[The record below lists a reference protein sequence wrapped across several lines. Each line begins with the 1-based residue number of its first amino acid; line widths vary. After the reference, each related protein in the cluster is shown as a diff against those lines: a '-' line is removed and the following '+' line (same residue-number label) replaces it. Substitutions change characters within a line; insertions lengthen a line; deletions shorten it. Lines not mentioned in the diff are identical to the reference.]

1 MVVLGPTV
9 ASRNALSSAGREGE
23 KRFEKTVKYEYGPRG
38 SFSASVLMI
47 PVLSPHD
54 RSTRPFHRSP
64 FTVITS
70 SVDRE
75 HASVNRSRL
84 KPKAE
89 RVVSES

>member
-23 KRFEKTVKYEYGPRG
+23 KRFEKTVKYGPRG